1 MFLKPMMFTHWAI
14 KSKHKLQ
21 FFESGTVFHKRYK
34 VTFFSNIVPS
44 NGHVE
49 GKKFTFKNDFI

>member
-1 MFLKPMMFTHWAI
+1 MAAFSLKTFR
-14 KSKHKLQ
+14 L
-21 FFESGTVFHKRYK
+21 FESGTVFHKRYK

>member
-1 MFLKPMMFTHWAI
+1 MFLKPMFAHWAV

-21 FFESGTVFHKRYK
+21 FFTVFHKQYK
-34 VTFFSNIVPS
+34 MAFFSNLVPP

-49 GKKFTFKNDFI
+49 GKKFTFKTDFT